1 MHLSAIS
8 GYNRKTQEIVT
19 FHRISCNLHCISD
32 NLLSLTSAVPIV
44 KQCLWAA
51 AEVEGNIL
59 DMHYISMEMPLGK
72 QLMKRSY
79 RTVGDKNNHPKPPV
93 LKSVRFIGGCYI
105 GENGE

>member
-19 FHRISCNLHCISD
+19 FHGISRNLHCISD
-32 NLLSLTSAVPIV
+32 NLLSLTFAVPIA

-51 AEVEGNIL
+51 AEAGGNIL
-59 DMHYISMEMPLGK
+59 DMHYTSLEMPLGK

-79 RTVGDKNNHPKPPV
+79 STEGDKNDQPKPSCAEISGIEKIHWWI
-93 LKSVRFIGGCYI
+93 LYW
-105 GENGE
+105 